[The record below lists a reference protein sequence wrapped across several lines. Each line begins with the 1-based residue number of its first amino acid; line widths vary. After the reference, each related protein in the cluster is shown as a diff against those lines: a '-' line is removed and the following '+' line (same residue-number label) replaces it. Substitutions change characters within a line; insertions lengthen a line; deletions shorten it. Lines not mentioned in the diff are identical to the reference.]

1 MGLILYDELKK
12 RDNDIKGYFITSN
25 KINKDAIDVFF
36 DKGIQYD
43 QFIYKP
49 ILLDSIVKI
58 IKKEHNHLDFN
69 RLIRKFF
76 YLLYFIV
83 IYRMF

>member
-1 MGLILYDELKK
+1 LVFLGIDIGGFDGFDLYDELKK

-49 ILLDSIVKI
+49 LLLDSIVKI
-58 IKKEHNHLDFN
+58 IKKEHTT
-69 RLIRKFF
+69 K
-76 YLLYFIV
+76 
-83 IYRMF
+83 

>member
-1 MGLILYDELKK
+1 LKK

-49 ILLDSIVKI
+49 LLLDSIVKI
-58 IKKEHNHLDFN
+58 IKKEHAT
-69 RLIRKFF
+69 
-76 YLLYFIV
+76 
-83 IYRMF
+83 